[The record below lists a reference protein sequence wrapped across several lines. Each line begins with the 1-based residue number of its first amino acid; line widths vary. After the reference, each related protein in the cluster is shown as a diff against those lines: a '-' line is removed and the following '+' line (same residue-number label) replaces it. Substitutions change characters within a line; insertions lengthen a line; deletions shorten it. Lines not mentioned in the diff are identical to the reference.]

1 MEFWP
6 NYSNYNNY
14 IAPMEFWP
22 NYINSIKG
30 TDL

>member
-6 NYSNYNNY
+6 NYNNYNNY
-14 IAPMEFWP
+14 ITPMEFWP

-30 TDL
+30 TNL